1 MIYKIIRL
9 KDNSGSTMTVSY
21 LKSAKL
27 LLDHYISG
35 NPTRIKGLPGAVRV
49 ASSHGL
55 PLIIPKTLRF
65 EIQAMNPSVIKVIQG
80 ILSVYRV
87 LPAKPE
93 LKLSSIT
100 SPFSGLTTKLKWDRI
115 AEV

>member
-9 KDNSGSTMTVSY
+9 KECSGSTLTVQY

-35 NPTRIKGLPGAVRV
+35 NPTRIKGLPGSVRV

-55 PLIIPKTLRF
+55 PLIIPKVLRF
-65 EIQAMNPSVIKVIQG
+65 EIQSINPSVIKVVQG
-80 ILSVYRV
+80 ILSVFRV

-100 SPFSGLTTKLKWDRI
+100 DEFSGLTTKLKWDKI